1 MKKAL
6 QTLKKWTIAQEMTKI
21 VAYSISWLSS
31 VLFILSNAKLS
42 LNSLMWRFY
51 GLYDN
56 AVVWKTRHSL
66 NATSSFLSNLFTMR
80 QNKTLSLL
88 QLYCPFSDVVKIQAL
103 KILAKFLRYSLTSF
117 DSNITKSCW
126 KVHHMNCNKILSKI
140 LQKTFDEN
148 NLSY

>member
-103 KILAKFLRYSLTSF
+103 KILAKFFTLFIDFIWQQYHTILF
-117 DSNITKSCW
+117 
-126 KVHHMNCNKILSKI
+126 NCNKMISKI